1 VVAVAVL
8 SASVG
13 AQPNAVRAYRIE
25 HEADILREFIAFLAL
40 PNVASDSAG
49 IRRNADALSAM
60 MERRGLH
67 PRLLRASAPSAP
79 PAVFGELTTPGA
91 RTTLLFYAHYDGQP
105 TNPSTWTGSAP
116 WAPVFRSASLE
127 KGGRTVEPRS
137 LAGLDPETRIY
148 ARSASDDKAGVVAIL
163 YAVDALRASG
173 ITLPVN
179 LKFLFEGE
187 EEAGSPHLSDILR
200 RNRDLLRSDAWIICD
215 GPVHQSGVKQVVF
228 GVRGVTTV
236 DVTVYGATRPLHS
249 GHYGNWAPNPAMIL
263 SKLLASMKD
272 ATGRVTIPGWYA
284 DVAPLGQLERQALR
298 EAPPFDDSL
307 RAQLGF
313 ARAEGGGRS
322 LMQLINQPAL
332 NVVGLSS
339 ADVGPAARNII
350 PTTATATLDV
360 RLVKGTDYRKQADL
374 IGRHARAQGFH
385 VVTTEPSPEDR
396 RRYPLIAKIVRRDGG
411 YNAERTEMDLPV
423 SRAALAAIRSLF
435 PRAIAM
441 PTLGGSLPL
450 SIVRESLGVPT
461 ITVPIANYD
470 NNQHAENE
478 NIRLQNLWDGIEMI
492 AALMIVGL
500 QPH

>member
-1 VVAVAVL
+1 VA
-8 SASVG
+8 
-13 AQPNAVRAYRIE
+13 
-25 HEADILREFIAFLAL
+25 
-40 PNVASDSAG
+40 
-49 IRRNADALSAM
+49 
-60 MERRGLH
+60 
-67 PRLLRASAPSAP
+67 SAP
-79 PAVFGELTTPGA
+79 PAIFGELVTPGA

-105 TNPSTWTGSAP
+105 TNPATWTGSEP
-116 WAPVFRSASLE
+116 WTPVFRSASLE
-127 KGGRTVEPRS
+127 KGGHTIQPRS
-137 LAGLDPETRIY
+137 LAGLDSETRIY

-187 EEAGSPHLSDILR
+187 EEAGSPHLGDILR
-200 RNRDLLRSDAWIICD
+200 RNRDLLRSDAWIVCD
-215 GPVHQSGVKQVVF
+215 GPVHQSGLKQVVF

-263 SKLLASMKD
+263 SRLLASMKD
-272 ATGRVTIPGWYA
+272 ATGRVIIPGWYA
-284 DVAPLGQLERQALR
+284 DVAPLGRLERQALR
-298 EAPPFDDSL
+298 EAPAFDDSI
-307 RAQLGF
+307 RAQLGI
-313 ARAEGGGRS
+313 ARAEGAGQS
-322 LMQLINQPAL
+322 LMALINQPAL

-350 PTTATATLDV
+350 PTTATATLDI

-374 IGRHARAQGFH
+374 VARHARAQGFY
-385 VVTTEPSPEDR
+385 VVTADPSAAER
-396 RRYPLIAKIVRRDGG
+396 RRYPMIAKIVRRDGG
-411 YNAERTEMDLPV
+411 YNAERTAMDLPV
-423 SRAALAAIRSLF
+423 SRAALTAIRSVF
-435 PRAIAM
+435 PDRVIAM

-450 SIVRESLGVPT
+450 SIVSESLGVPT

-478 NIRLQNLWDGIEMI
+478 NIRLQNLWDGIEMM

-500 QPH
+500 ISH